1 MNYLARWRLQLAAQL
16 LHGDR
21 KTMLQVAMEVGYEL
35 EAAFNRAFKR
45 EFGLPP
51 AQYRKTVVDRT
62 TQNFGAEPPASGPL
76 ETRSPVKS
84 A

>member
-1 MNYLARWRLQLAAQL
+1 MHYLARWRLQVAAQELLSGNKTLAA
-16 LHGDR
+16 
-21 KTMLQVAMEVGYEL
+21 VAGQVGYES

-51 AQYRKTVVDRT
+51 AGWRRKGGRVEVAGGT
-62 TQNFGAEPPASGPL
+62 AA
-76 ETRSPVKS
+76 